1 MPINALRRLHEATAS
16 EVESLSISRIESR
29 RYVMHFLADR
39 LLAIAPRNL
48 VDLIDPCR
56 FNQPKLLQ
64 LLTTTM
70 KDGLPA
76 SGCEL
81 NDAVQR
87 EFAKPEAT
95 LFVLAASSGC
105 MLQHALL
112 HLAGGDREQEGDLK
126 IPGVEVITGPLN
138 QEIEDLKRI
147 PPLLS
152 FSPLSPPL
160 GLSDTDAM
168 TEDSASDLQRPTSN
182 RLREEDDIQTPK
194 QRHLQLI
201 SSSREIWDDIH
212 TDYNRTGRTRYHHAQ
227 SFRPSI
233 PLCWR
238 KKYRGGLPPLSSPP
252 FSLRAK
258 LYKTESFLIED
269 MAGALIQSINIPAS
283 LAGPRNGKF
292 QGPGKVKR
300 AISMMVS
307 LQTPGLR
314 MRSFSGLRV
323 GNALDSLRY
332 SQKDFHSKMRAVIS
346 VRKGI
351 ASRGVVRAMFE
362 RFTEKAIKVIML
374 AQEEARRLG
383 HNFVGTEQILL
394 GLIGEGTG
402 IAAKVLKSMGI
413 NLKDARVEVEKIIG
427 RGSGFVAVEIP
438 FTPRAKR
445 VLELSLEEARQ
456 LGHNYI
462 GSEHL
467 LLGLLREGEGV
478 AARVL
483 ENLGADPA
491 NIRTQVIRMVGENTE
506 AVSAGVG
513 GGSTGNKMPTLE
525 EYGTNLTKLAEE
537 GKLDPVVGRQQQ
549 IERVTQILGRRTKNN
564 PCLIGEPG
572 VGKTAIAEGLAQ
584 RIANG
589 DVPETIEGK
598 KVITLDM
605 GLLVAGTKYRGEF
618 EERLK
623 KLMEEIKQSDEIIL
637 FIDEVHTLIGAGAAE
652 GAIDAANILKPALAR
667 GELQCI
673 GATTLD
679 EYRKHIEKDAA
690 LERRFQPVK
699 VPEPTVDETIQILKG
714 LRERYEIHHK
724 LRYTD
729 ESLVAAAQLSYQYIS
744 DRFLP
749 DKAIDLIDEAG
760 SRVRLRHAQLPEE
773 ARELEKELRQITKE
787 KNEAVRGQ
795 DFEKAGELRDRE
807 MDLKAQISAVAD
819 KSKEM
824 SKAETEAGDG
834 GAVVTEADIQHIVSS
849 WTGIPV
855 EKVST
860 DESDRLLKMEEILH
874 KRVIGQDEAVKA
886 ISRAIRRARV
896 GLKNPSRPIA
906 SFIFSGPTGVGKSEL
921 AKALAA
927 YYFGSEEAMI
937 RLDMSEFME
946 RHTVSKLIGS
956 PPGYVGYTEGGQL
969 TEAVRRR
976 PYTVVLFD
984 EIEKAH
990 PDVFNM
996 MLQILEDGRLTD
1008 SKGRTVDFKNT
1019 LLIMTSNVGSSVI
1032 EKGGRRIGFD
1042 LEYDEKDSSYN
1053 RIKSLVTEE
1062 LKQYFRPEFLNR
1074 LDEMIVFRQL
1084 TKQEVKEIAD
1094 IMLKEVFQRLEMK
1107 DIELQ
1112 VTERFRDRVVEE
1124 GYNPSY
1130 GARPLRR
1137 AIMRLLED
1145 SMAEK
1150 MLSCE
1155 IKGGDSVIVDVDS
1168 DGNVIVLNG
1177 SGGATLEPLA
1187 EAPLSI

>member
-1 MPINALRRLHEATAS
+1 MAGT
-16 EVESLSISRIESR
+16 
-29 RYVMHFLADR
+29 
-39 LLAIAPRNL
+39 
-48 VDLIDPCR
+48 
-56 FNQPKLLQ
+56 LLQ
-64 LLTTTM
+64 SV
-70 KDGLPA
+70 GLGT
-76 SGCEL
+76 SFGGRI
-81 NDAVQR
+81 NTQR
-87 EFAKPEAT
+87 RRSHGTRRPPSM
-95 LFVLAASSGC
+95 LA
-105 MLQHALL
+105 M
-112 HLAGGDREQEGDLK
+112 
-126 IPGVEVITGPLN
+126 
-138 QEIEDLKRI
+138 
-147 PPLLS
+147 LLS
-152 FSPLSPPL
+152 RPVKMSAFVGLRSVHSFSVTPVSTS
-160 GLSDTDAM
+160 GSTV
-168 TEDSASDLQRPTSN
+168 ASYR
-182 RLREEDDIQTPK
+182 
-194 QRHLQLI
+194 
-201 SSSREIWDDIH
+201 SSQ
-212 TDYNRTGRTRYHHAQ
+212 RTR
-227 SFRPSI
+227 
-233 PLCWR
+233 
-238 KKYRGGLPPLSSPP
+238 
-252 FSLRAK
+252 
-258 LYKTESFLIED
+258 
-269 MAGALIQSINIPAS
+269 
-283 LAGPRNGKF
+283 
-292 QGPGKVKR
+292 
-300 AISMMVS
+300 
-307 LQTPGLR
+307 
-314 MRSFSGLRV
+314 RSCFV
-323 GNALDSLRY
+323 T
-332 SQKDFHSKMRAVIS
+332 
-346 VRKGI
+346 
-351 ASRGVVRAMFE
+351 RAMFE

-402 IAAKVLKSMGI
+402 IAAKVLKSMGV

-427 RGSGFVAVEIP
+427 RGNGFVAVEIP

-483 ENLGADPA
+483 ESLGADPS
-491 NIRTQVIRMVGENTE
+491 NIRTQVIRMIGETTE
-506 AVSAGVG
+506 AVGAGVG
-513 GGSTGNKMPTLE
+513 GGSSGNKMPTLE

-537 GKLDPVVGRQQQ
+537 GKLDPVVGRQPQ
-549 IERVTQILGRRTKNN
+549 IERVVQILGRRTKNN

-584 RIANG
+584 RISTG

-679 EYRKHIEKDAA
+679 EYRKHIEKDPA

-699 VPEPTVDETIQILKG
+699 VPEPSVDETIEILRG

-729 ESLVAAAQLSYQYIS
+729 DALIAAAKLSYQYIS

-760 SRVRLRHAQLPEE
+760 SRVRLQHAQVPEE
-773 ARELEKELRQITKE
+773 ARELDKELKQITKQ

-807 MDLKAQISAVAD
+807 MELKAQITALID

-824 SKAETEAGDG
+824 SKAEAESGETGPM
-834 GAVVTEADIQHIVSS
+834 VNEADIQHIVSS

-855 EKVST
+855 EKVSS
-860 DESDRLLKMEEILH
+860 DESDKLLKMEETLH
-874 KRVIGQDEAVKA
+874 KRVIGQDEAVVA
-886 ISRAIRRARV
+886 ISRSIRRARV
-896 GLKNPSRPIA
+896 GLKNPNRPIA
-906 SFIFSGPTGVGKSEL
+906 SFIFAGPTGVGKSEL
-921 AKALAA
+921 AKALAT

-1032 EKGGRRIGFD
+1032 EKGGRKIGFD
-1042 LEYDEKDSSYN
+1042 LDSDEKDSSYG
-1053 RIKSLVTEE
+1053 RIKSLVIEE
-1062 LKQYFRPEFLNR
+1062 MKQYFRPEFLNR

-1084 TKQEVKEIAD
+1084 TRLEVKEIAD
-1094 IMLKEVFQRLEMK
+1094 IMLQEVFDRLKAK
-1107 DIELQ
+1107 DINLQ
-1112 VTERFRDRVVEE
+1112 VTEKFKERVVEE

-1145 SMAEK
+1145 SLAEK
-1150 MLSCE
+1150 MLAGE
-1155 IKGGDSVIVDVDS
+1155 VKEGDSAIVDVDS
-1168 DGNVIVLNG
+1168 EGKVVVLN
-1177 SGGATLEPLA
+1177 SQGGLPELPTPAVTV
-1187 EAPLSI
+1187 

>member
-1 MPINALRRLHEATAS
+1 MEG
-16 EVESLSISRIESR
+16 SLVQS
-29 RYVMHFLADR
+29 
-39 LLAIAPRNL
+39 AIAPTIYRRSGTA
-48 VDLIDPCR
+48 R
-56 FNQPKLLQ
+56 FRVRARATMMRTMPTRT
-64 LLTTTM
+64 LT
-70 KDGLPA
+70 L
-76 SGCEL
+76 
-81 NDAVQR
+81 
-87 EFAKPEAT
+87 
-95 LFVLAASSGC
+95 
-105 MLQHALL
+105 
-112 HLAGGDREQEGDLK
+112 GG
-126 IPGVEVITGPLN
+126 
-138 QEIEDLKRI
+138 
-147 PPLLS
+147 
-152 FSPLSPPL
+152 
-160 GLSDTDAM
+160 
-168 TEDSASDLQRPTSN
+168 
-182 RLREEDDIQTPK
+182 
-194 QRHLQLI
+194 
-201 SSSREIWDDIH
+201 
-212 TDYNRTGRTRYHHAQ
+212 
-227 SFRPSI
+227 
-233 PLCWR
+233 
-238 KKYRGGLPPLSSPP
+238 
-252 FSLRAK
+252 
-258 LYKTESFLIED
+258 
-269 MAGALIQSINIPAS
+269 
-283 LAGPRNGKF
+283 F
-292 QGPGKVKR
+292 QGLR
-300 AISMMVS
+300 
-307 LQTPGLR
+307 QTN
-314 MRSFSGLRV
+314 F
-323 GNALDSLRY
+323 LDSRSVIKRDFGSIVA
-332 SQKDFHSKMRAVIS
+332 SQIS
-346 VRKGI
+346 RPRGLG
-351 ASRGVVRAMFE
+351 SRGVVRAMFE

-483 ENLGADPA
+483 ESLGADPN
-491 NIRTQVIRMVGENTE
+491 NIRTQVIRMVGESTE
-506 AVSAGVG
+506 AVGAGVG
-513 GGSTGNKMPTLE
+513 GGSSGQKMPTLE

-537 GKLDPVVGRQQQ
+537 GKLDPVVGRQDQ

-584 RIANG
+584 RISNG

-623 KLMEEIKQSDEIIL
+623 KLMEEIKQNDDIIL

-679 EYRKHIEKDAA
+679 EYRKHIEKDPA

-699 VPEPTVDETIQILKG
+699 VPEPTVDETIQILRG
-714 LRERYEIHHK
+714 LRERYELHHK

-729 ESLVAAAQLSYQYIS
+729 DSLIAAAQLSYQYIS

-760 SRVRLRHAQLPEE
+760 SRVRLRHAQLPDE
-773 ARELEKELRQITKE
+773 AKELDKELRQVTKD

-807 MDLKAQISAVAD
+807 MELKAQITAIID

-824 SKAETEAGDG
+824 VKAETESGEVG
-834 GAVVTEADIQHIVSS
+834 PLVTEADIQHIVSS

-855 EKVST
+855 EKVSS
-860 DESDRLLKMEEILH
+860 DESDRLLKMEETLH
-874 KRVIGQDEAVKA
+874 TRIIGQDEAVKA

-896 GLKNPSRPIA
+896 GLKNPNRPIA

-1032 EKGGRRIGFD
+1032 EKGGRKIGFD
-1042 LEYDEKDSSYN
+1042 LDYDEKDTSYN
-1053 RIKSLVTEE
+1053 RI
-1062 LKQYFRPEFLNR
+1062 
-1074 LDEMIVFRQL
+1074 
-1084 TKQEVKEIAD
+1084 
-1094 IMLKEVFQRLEMK
+1094 
-1107 DIELQ
+1107 
-1112 VTERFRDRVVEE
+1112 
-1124 GYNPSY
+1124 
-1130 GARPLRR
+1130 R
-1137 AIMRLLED
+1137 AW
-1145 SMAEK
+1145 
-1150 MLSCE
+1150 
-1155 IKGGDSVIVDVDS
+1155 
-1168 DGNVIVLNG
+1168 
-1177 SGGATLEPLA
+1177 
-1187 EAPLSI
+1187 